1 MYRVGVVC
9 MDKIRFDENTLYE
22 KEFEVVNKGYSP
34 LQVDSLLDE
43 IIEDYIQMK
52 KMEEYYTTQNIALQK
67 TNSILR
73 NKIEELEVQIEM
85 NKGGNYQTHDGSSN
99 IDLIKKIAKLES
111 ELYQTKLQ
119 LEEAKN

>member
-1 MYRVGVVC
+1 MYGVGVS
-9 MDKIRFDENTLYE
+9 MDKIKLDENVLYE
-22 KEFEVVNKGYSP
+22 KEFEIVSNGYSP
-34 LQVDSLLDE
+34 RQVDSLLDE
-43 IIEDYIQMK
+43 IIEDYIQIK

-73 NKIEELEVQIEM
+73 NKIEELEMQLEM
-85 NKGGNYQTHDGSSN
+85 NKGGNYQIHDGSSN

>member
-1 MYRVGVVC
+1 MYGVGVS
-9 MDKIRFDENTLYE
+9 MNKIKLDENILYE
-22 KEFEVVNKGYSP
+22 KEFEIVNNGYSP
-34 LQVDSLLDE
+34 RDVDALLDE
-43 IIEDYIQMK
+43 VIEDYVQIK

-73 NKIEELEVQIEM
+73 NKIEELEMQIEM
-85 NKGGNYQTHDGSSN
+85 NKLGSYQVHDSSSN